1 MMGMMENSS
10 TSKLNHSYVPRN
22 YECCSLS
29 EWISMHPAE
38 TDMQKVFLNMD
49 IALKFI
55 HDHDYCIADFSPSSI
70 FVLKNNPKCIQFVEL
85 YQLPVDPIKSKE
97 MIKEDIFMSSLLQ
110 ICFYMKMPIKNMN
123 VGFLKENFDF
133 FAQFLPSSY
142 VPYYRGVIL
151 RKASVYLCEFDEER
165 RKREIANLDKEVG
178 ETEGNGRSL
187 VKSSLNGI
195 DVENNNYNHNEI
207 LAEVYK
213 QFNGLKDVAFVNYM
227 LIVTIVLFTLFV
239 FGMIDWILSLF

>member
-1 MMGMMENSS
+1 MMGMIENSS
-10 TSKLNHSYVPRN
+10 TSKLNYSYVPRN

-38 TDMQKVFLNMD
+38 TDMQIVFLNMD
-49 IALKFI
+49 IALKYI
-55 HDHDYCIADFSPSSI
+55 HDHDYCVGDFAPSSI
-70 FVLKNNPKCIQFVEL
+70 IVLENSPKYIQFVKL
-85 YQLPVDPIKSKE
+85 YQLPIDPVESKK
-97 MIKEDIFMSSLLQ
+97 MIKEDIFTSSILQ
-110 ICFYMKMPIKNMN
+110 ICFYMNMPVKDMN
-123 VGFLKENFDF
+123 IAFLKENFDS

-151 RKASVYLCEFDEER
+151 RGASVYLCEFDKER
-165 RKREIANLDKEVG
+165 RKREIANLDKEFG

-187 VKSSLNGI
+187 VKSSPNRI
-195 DVENNNYNHNEI
+195 DVENNNDGINDEI
-207 LAEVYK
+207 YK

-239 FGMIDWILSLF
+239 FGMIGWILSLF

>member
-1 MMGMMENSS
+1 MMGMIENSS
-10 TSKLNHSYVPRN
+10 TSKLNYSYVPRN

-49 IALKFI
+49 IALKYI

-110 ICFYMKMPIKNMN
+110 ICFYMKMPIKDMN
-123 VGFLKENFDF
+123 VGFLKENFDS

-151 RKASVYLCEFDEER
+151 RGASVYLCEFDKER
-165 RKREIANLDKEVG
+165 RKREIANLDKEFG

-187 VKSSLNGI
+187 VKSSPNRI
-195 DVENNNYNHNEI
+195 DVENNNDGINDEI
-207 LAEVYK
+207 YK

-239 FGMIDWILSLF
+239 FGMIGWVLSLF

>member
-49 IALKFI
+49 IALKYI

-110 ICFYMKMPIKNMN
+110 ICFYMKMAIN
-123 VGFLKENFDF
+123 
-133 FAQFLPSSY
+133 
-142 VPYYRGVIL
+142 
-151 RKASVYLCEFDEER
+151 
-165 RKREIANLDKEVG
+165 
-178 ETEGNGRSL
+178 
-187 VKSSLNGI
+187 
-195 DVENNNYNHNEI
+195 
-207 LAEVYK
+207 
-213 QFNGLKDVAFVNYM
+213 
-227 LIVTIVLFTLFV
+227 
-239 FGMIDWILSLF
+239 